1 MAKIFDTVRLK
12 EIRER
17 KREINEELG
26 KEQRYT
32 VTMEYYIYAE
42 DSDIAIFKAKQNAG
56 EQNSKLDNQATVKS
70 VHISPFGWS
79 SDSKQIYPK
88 TT

>member
-12 EIRER
+12 EIRDR
-17 KREINEELG
+17 KRKINEELG

-32 VTMEYYIYAE
+32 VTMEYYVYAE
-42 DSDIAIFKAKQNAG
+42 DNNAAIFKAKQDAG
-56 EQNSKLDNQATVKS
+56 EQNSKFDNQATVKS
-70 VHISPFGWS
+70 VHITPFGWS
-79 SDSKQIYPK
+79 PNPKQIYPK